1 MLKEN
6 KKNRRRKK
14 DKALKVS
21 LAVASC
27 YGCGAPLQ
35 TLELDAPG
43 YVEPETYKLVRTCI
57 LFLKFLK
64 LCVISEYSCVGEK
77 PICNVF
83 FSFHFL
89 DLVKGVKICFCG
101 FSGLLYC

>member
-6 KKNRRRKK
+6 KKDRKRKK

-43 YVEPETYKLVRTCI
+43 YVEPETYELVRT
-57 LFLKFLK
+57 
-64 LCVISEYSCVGEK
+64 
-77 PICNVF
+77 
-83 FSFHFL
+83 
-89 DLVKGVKICFCG
+89 
-101 FSGLLYC
+101 

>member
-6 KKNRRRKK
+6 KKNRKRKK

-43 YVEPETYKLVRTCI
+43 YVEPETYELVRNCI
-57 LFLKFLK
+57 WIVIFFLK
-64 LCVISEYSCVGEK
+64 LFV
-77 PICNVF
+77 
-83 FSFHFL
+83 
-89 DLVKGVKICFCG
+89 
-101 FSGLLYC
+101 

>member
-6 KKNRRRKK
+6 KKNRKKKK

-35 TLELDAPG
+35 TLESDAPG
-43 YVEPETYKLVRTCI
+43 YVEPETYELVRTCI
-57 LFLKFLK
+57 WIVIIFFFKIK
-64 LCVISEYSCVGEK
+64 CVILSIHVWGM
-77 PICNVF
+77 
-83 FSFHFL
+83 L
-89 DLVKGVKICFCG
+89 DEQ
-101 FSGLLYC
+101 